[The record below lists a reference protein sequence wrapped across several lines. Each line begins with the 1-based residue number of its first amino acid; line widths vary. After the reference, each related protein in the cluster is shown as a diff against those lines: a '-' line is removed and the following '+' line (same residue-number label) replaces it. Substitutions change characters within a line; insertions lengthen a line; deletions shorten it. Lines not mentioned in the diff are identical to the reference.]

1 MRLNEILIEQ
11 QLDEKP
17 QGMLSRLGNKLK
29 SFVPGSTGDKAKGNL
44 EVGKEANWLKKQ
56 FDIYLGKVGK
66 DPSPQLVI
74 DFLRKNNYP
83 TGDAEQEMTKVT
95 KGQKI
100 GAAAG
105 GAAKG
110 AVDAVKGAVG
120 GVAKGVSAVGKGIA
134 DVAKGAVAGAKDANA
149 DPNAQK
155 TAQDNTQA
163 PPNAQKTAQD
173 NTQAPADKQNPAQKQ
188 PAGNPDNNLAIKG
201 QKKKIVPPSEQNKQV
216 VNQSIDWSEAEFIF
230 EDAAAV
236 SLSGGQLDNIFMAAV
251 RQAIARDE
259 GGQAD
264 TGTGVAPADAQ
275 QGGLKGAAQAAA
287 GQFADAGSTLPPE
300 IKKQLE
306 TLPARDK
313 QQLLKML

>member
-17 QGMLSRLGNKLK
+17 QGFLSRMANKAK
-29 SFVPGSTGDKAKGNL
+29 SFVPGTTGAKAKGNL

-56 FDIYLGKVGK
+56 FDVYLGKVGK

-95 KGQKI
+95 KGQKV

-105 GAAKG
+105 TVAKG
-110 AVDAVKGAVG
+110 AADAVKGAVG
-120 GVAKGVSAVGKGIA
+120 GVAKGIGAVGKGIS
-134 DVAKGAVAGAKDANA
+134 DIAKGAVAGAKNANA
-149 DPNAQK
+149 EPKQDSNAQN
-155 TAQDNTQA
+155 TTQQD
-163 PPNAQKTAQD
+163 PK
-173 NTQAPADKQNPAQKQ
+173 ADATAQKQ
-188 PAGNPDNNLAIKG
+188 PEGNPDNDLAIKG
-201 QKKKIVPPSEQNKQV
+201 GKGKKIVPPSQNKQV
-216 VNQSIDWSEAEFIF
+216 VNQSIDWSEATFIF
-230 EDAAAV
+230 ENDAAV

-264 TGTGVAPADAQ
+264 TGTGVAPANAQ
-275 QGGLKGAAQAAA
+275 QGGLKGAAQSAA

>member
-17 QGMLSRLGNKLK
+17 QGMLSRLANKAK
-29 SFVPGSTGDKAKGNL
+29 SFVPGTTGAKAKGNL

-56 FDIYLGKVGK
+56 FDVYLGKIGK
-66 DPSPQLVI
+66 PPSPQVVI

-95 KGQKI
+95 KGQKV

-105 GAAKG
+105 AATKGVGKTIGA
-110 AVDAVKGAVG
+110 
-120 GVAKGVSAVGKGIA
+120 VAKGVT
-134 DVAKGAVAGAKDANA
+134 DVAKGAAGGVQKTLKTINKVNPNDATDTKA
-149 DPNAQK
+149 PDPNAATDTK
-155 TAQDNTQA
+155 A
-163 PPNAQKTAQD
+163 PDPNA
-173 NTQAPADKQNPAQKQ
+173 
-188 PAGNPDNNLAIKG
+188 AGTDNNLQIKG
-201 QKKKIVPPSEQNKQV
+201 GKKKIVPPSEQNKQV

-259 GGQAD
+259 GGQTD
-264 TGTGVAPADAQ
+264 TGTGVAPANAQ
-275 QGGLKGAAQAAA
+275 QGGIKGAAQGAA
-287 GQFADAGSTLPPE
+287 GQFQDAGSTLPPE

-306 TLPARDK
+306 TLPARDR

>member
-17 QGMLSRLGNKLK
+17 QGMLSRFGNKLK

-56 FDIYLGKVGK
+56 FDVYLGKVGK
-66 DPSPQLVI
+66 EPSPQLVI

-95 KGQKI
+95 KGQKV

-105 GAAKG
+105 AAAKG
-110 AVDAVKGAVG
+110 AADAVKGAVG
-120 GVAKGVSAVGKGIA
+120 GVAKGIGAVGKGIA

-149 DPNAQK
+149 DPK
-155 TAQDNTQA
+155 QD
-163 PPNAQKTAQD
+163 PNAQKQPDATAQK
-173 NTQAPADKQNPAQKQ
+173 P

-201 QKKKIVPPSEQNKQV
+201 GKGKKLVPPSEQNKQV

-259 GGQAD
+259 GGQKD
-264 TGTGVAPADAQ
+264 TGTGVAPANAQ
-275 QGGLKGAAQAAA
+275 QGGLKGAAQSAA

>member
-17 QGMLSRLGNKLK
+17 QGFLSRMANKAK
-29 SFVPGSTGDKAKGNL
+29 SFVPGTTGDKAKGNL

-56 FDIYLGKVGK
+56 FDVYLGKIQK
-66 DPSPQLVI
+66 PPSPQLVI

-95 KGQKI
+95 KGQKV

-105 GAAKG
+105 AAAKG

-120 GVAKGVSAVGKGIA
+120 GVAKGVGAVGKGIA
-134 DVAKGAVAGAKDANA
+134 DVAKGAVAGAKDAVADPKQDPNA
-149 DPNAQK
+149 QTTTQQDPNAQK
-155 TAQDNTQA
+155 
-163 PPNAQKTAQD
+163 
-173 NTQAPADKQNPAQKQ
+173 Q
-188 PAGNPDNNLAIKG
+188 PKGNPDNNLAIKG
-201 QKKKIVPPSEQNKQV
+201 EKGKKIPPPSQNKQV
-216 VNQSIDWSEAEFIF
+216 VNQSIDWSEATFIF
-230 EDAAAV
+230 ENDAAAV

-264 TGTGVAPADAQ
+264 TGTGVAPANAQ
-275 QGGLKGAAQAAA
+275 QGGLKGAAQSAA

>member
-17 QGMLSRLGNKLK
+17 QGMLSRFGNKLK
-29 SFVPGSTGDKAKGNL
+29 SFVPGTTGDMAKGNL

-56 FDIYLGKVGK
+56 FDVYLGKVGK
-66 DPSPQLVI
+66 EPSPQLVI

-95 KGQKI
+95 KGQKV

-105 GAAKG
+105 AVTKG

-120 GVAKGVSAVGKGIA
+120 GVAKGVGAVGKGVGAVGKGIA
-134 DVAKGAVAGAKDANA
+134 DVTKGAVAGAKDAVADPKQDPNA
-149 DPNAQK
+149 QTTTQQDPNAQK
-155 TAQDNTQA
+155 
-163 PPNAQKTAQD
+163 
-173 NTQAPADKQNPAQKQ
+173 Q
-188 PAGNPDNNLAIKG
+188 PEGNPDNNLAIKG
-201 QKKKIVPPSEQNKQV
+201 EKGKKIPPPSQNKQV
-216 VNQSIDWSEAEFIF
+216 VNQSIDWSEATFIF
-230 EDAAAV
+230 ENDAAAV

-259 GGQAD
+259 GGQKD
-264 TGTGVAPADAQ
+264 TGTGVAPANAQ

>member
-17 QGMLSRLGNKLK
+17 QGMLSRLANKAK
-29 SFVPGSTGDKAKGNL
+29 SFVPGTTGAKAKGNL

-56 FDIYLGKVGK
+56 FDVYLGKIGK
-66 DPSPQLVI
+66 PPSPQVVI

-95 KGQKI
+95 KGQKV

-105 GAAKG
+105 AATKGVGKTIGA
-110 AVDAVKGAVG
+110 
-120 GVAKGVSAVGKGIA
+120 VAKGVT
-134 DVAKGAVAGAKDANA
+134 DVAKGAAGGVQKTLKTINKVNPNDATDTKA
-149 DPNAQK
+149 PDPNAATDTK
-155 TAQDNTQA
+155 A
-163 PPNAQKTAQD
+163 PDPNA
-173 NTQAPADKQNPAQKQ
+173 
-188 PAGNPDNNLAIKG
+188 AGTDNNLQIKG
-201 QKKKIVPPSEQNKQV
+201 GKKKIVPPSEQNKQV
-216 VNQSIDWSEAEFIF
+216 VNQSIDWSKATFIF
-230 EDAAAV
+230 ENDAAV

-259 GGQAD
+259 GGQTD
-264 TGTGVAPADAQ
+264 TGTGVAPANAQ
-275 QGGLKGAAQAAA
+275 QGGIKGAAQGAA

-306 TLPARDK
+306 TLPARDR

>member
-11 QLDEKP
+11 QVDEAP
-17 QGMLSRLGNKLK
+17 QGMLSRLANKAK
-29 SFVPGSTGDKAKGNL
+29 SFVPGSTGRQAKGDL

-56 FDIYLGKVGK
+56 FDVYLGKVRK
-66 DPSPQLVI
+66 PASPQLVI

-95 KGQKI
+95 TGQKV
-100 GAAAG
+100 G
-105 GAAKG
+105 GAAG
-110 AVDAVKGAVG
+110 AVAKGTAKAVGAVGKGIAGVAKGAVG
-120 GVAKGVSAVGKGIA
+120 GVQNTLKKINQVNPNDAA
-134 DVAKGAVAGAKDANA
+134 DANA
-149 DPNAQK
+149 KQPADANAQK
-155 TAQDNTQA
+155 PNTQA
-163 PPNAQKTAQD
+163 ATTDPKAT
-173 NTQAPADKQNPAQKQ
+173 TQ
-188 PAGNPDNNLAIKG
+188 PAANPDANLQIKG
-201 QKKKIVPPSEQNKQV
+201 AKKKIPAPSEKQV

-264 TGTGVAPADAQ
+264 QGTGVAPADAQ
-275 QGGLKGAAQAAA
+275 QGGLKGAAQS
-287 GQFADAGSTLPPE
+287 GADKFKKPGASLPPE
-300 IKKQLE
+300 LQAKLE
-306 TLPARDK
+306 MLPARDK

>member
-29 SFVPGSTGDKAKGNL
+29 SFVPGETGDKAKGNL
-44 EVGKEANWLKKQ
+44 EVGKEANWLRKQ
-56 FDIYLGKVGK
+56 FSTYLGKVGK
-66 DPSPQLVI
+66 PASPQLVI

-95 KGQKI
+95 KGQKV
-100 GAAAG
+100 GKAAG
-105 GAAKG
+105 AVAKG
-110 AVDAVKGAVG
+110 ATDVVKGAVG
-120 GVAKGVSAVGKGIA
+120 GVAKGVGAVGKGIA

-149 DPNAQK
+149 DPK
-155 TAQDNTQA
+155 QD
-163 PPNAQKTAQD
+163 PNAQKQPDAT
-173 NTQAPADKQNPAQKQ
+173 AQKQ
-188 PAGNPDNNLAIKG
+188 PEANPDNDLAIKG
-201 QKKKIVPPSEQNKQV
+201 GKGKKLVPPSEQNKTMQAS
-216 VNQSIDWSEAEFIF
+216 SIDWSEAEFIF
-230 EDAAAV
+230 ENDAAAV
-236 SLSGGQLDNIFMAAV
+236 SLTGGQLDNIFMAAV

-259 GGQAD
+259 GGQKD

-275 QGGLKGAAQAAA
+275 QGGLKGAAQSAA

>member
-1 MRLNEILIEQ
+1 MRLNEILIEK
-11 QLDEKP
+11 QLDEAP
-17 QGMLSRLGNKLK
+17 QGMLSRLANKAK
-29 SFVPGSTGDKAKGNL
+29 SFVPGSTGRQAKGDL

-56 FDIYLGKVGK
+56 FDVYLGKVGK
-66 DPSPQLVI
+66 PASPQLVI

-95 KGQKI
+95 KGQKV
-100 GAAAG
+100 GKAVG
-105 GAAKG
+105 TVAKG
-110 AVDAVKGAVG
+110 AVDAVKG
-120 GVAKGVSAVGKGIA
+120 VGKGIA
-134 DVAKGAVAGAKDANA
+134 DVAKGAVAGAKDATA
-149 DPNAQK
+149 DPK
-155 TAQDNTQA
+155 QD
-163 PPNAQKTAQD
+163 PDAQKTAQD
-173 NTQAPADKQNPAQKQ
+173 NTQAPADTQNPTQKQ
-188 PAGNPDNNLAIKG
+188 PEVNPDNNISIKG
-201 QKKKIVPPSEQNKQV
+201 QKNKKIVPPSQQNKQV
-216 VNQSIDWSEAEFIF
+216 VNQSIDWSEATFIF
-230 EDAAAV
+230 ENDAAAV

-264 TGTGVAPADAQ
+264 TGTGVAPANAQ
-275 QGGLKGAAQAAA
+275 QGGLKGAAQSAA

>member
-11 QLDEKP
+11 QVDEAPK
-17 QGMLSRLGNKLK
+17 GFLSRQLSKAK
-29 SFVPGSTGDKAKGNL
+29 SFVPGQTGRKAKGDL
-44 EVGKEANWLKKQ
+44 EVGKEANWLIKQ
-56 FDIYLGKVGK
+56 FDTFIGKINK
-66 DPSPQLVI
+66 KPSPQVVI

-95 KGQKI
+95 TGQKV
-100 GAAAG
+100 G
-105 GAAKG
+105 
-110 AVDAVKGAVG
+110 GAVG
-120 GVAKGVSAVGKGIA
+120 AVAKGTAKAVGAVGKGIA
-134 DVAKGAVAGAKDANA
+134 DVAKGAAGGVQNSLKKINQVNPNDAADANA
-149 DPNAQK
+149 KQPADANAQK
-155 TAQDNTQA
+155 PNTQA
-163 PPNAQKTAQD
+163 ATTDPKAAT
-173 NTQAPADKQNPAQKQ
+173 Q
-188 PAGNPDNNLAIKG
+188 PAANPDANIAIKG
-201 QKKKIVPPSEQNKQV
+201 GKKKIPAPSEKQV

-264 TGTGVAPADAQ
+264 TGTGVAPANAQ
-275 QGGLKGAAQAAA
+275 QGGLKGAAQGAA
-287 GQFADAGSTLPPE
+287 GAFQDPGDTLPAD
-300 IKKQLE
+300 IKAKLE

>member
-17 QGMLSRLGNKLK
+17 QGFLSRMANKAK
-29 SFVPGSTGDKAKGNL
+29 SFVPGTTGAKAKGNL

-56 FDIYLGKVGK
+56 FDVYLGKVGK

-95 KGQKI
+95 KGQKV

-105 GAAKG
+105 TVAKG
-110 AVDAVKGAVG
+110 AADAVKGAVG
-120 GVAKGVSAVGKGIA
+120 GVAKGIGAVGKGIS
-134 DVAKGAVAGAKDANA
+134 DIAKGAVAGAKNANA
-149 DPNAQK
+149 EPKQDSNAQN
-155 TAQDNTQA
+155 TTQQD
-163 PPNAQKTAQD
+163 PK
-173 NTQAPADKQNPAQKQ
+173 ADATAQKQ
-188 PAGNPDNNLAIKG
+188 PEGNPDNDLAIKG
-201 QKKKIVPPSEQNKQV
+201 GKGKKIVPPSQNKQV
-216 VNQSIDWSEAEFIF
+216 VNQSIDWSEATFIF
-230 EDAAAV
+230 ENDAAAV

-264 TGTGVAPADAQ
+264 TGTGVAPANAQ
-275 QGGLKGAAQAAA
+275 QGGLKGAAHSAA

>member
-11 QLDEKP
+11 QLDEAP
-17 QGMLSRLGNKLK
+17 QGMLSRLANKAK
-29 SFVPGSTGDKAKGNL
+29 SFVPGQTGRKAKGDL

-56 FDIYLGKVGK
+56 FDVYLGKVGK

-95 KGQKI
+95 KGQKV

-105 GAAKG
+105 AAAKG
-110 AVDAVKGAVG
+110 AVDAAKGAAG
-120 GVAKGVSAVGKGIA
+120 GIAKGVSAVGKGIA
-134 DVAKGAVAGAKDANA
+134 DVARGAVAGAKDANA

-163 PPNAQKTAQD
+163 P
-173 NTQAPADKQNPAQKQ
+173 ADKQNPAQKQ
-188 PAGNPDNNLAIKG
+188 PQGNPDNNLAIKG

-259 GGQAD
+259 GGQKD
-264 TGTGVAPADAQ
+264 TGTGVAPANAQ
-275 QGGLKGAAQAAA
+275 QGGLKGAAQSAA

>member
-11 QLDEKP
+11 QVDEAP
-17 QGMLSRLGNKLK
+17 QGFLARMGKKAK
-29 SFVPGSTGDKAKGNL
+29 SLVPGQTGRKAKGDL
-44 EVGKEANWLKKQ
+44 EVGKEANWLKQQ
-56 FDIYLGKVGK
+56 FDTYLGKVGK
-66 DPSPQLVI
+66 PPSPQLVI

-95 KGQKI
+95 RGQKV

-105 GAAKG
+105 A
-110 AVDAVKGAVG
+110 AVKGVG
-120 GVAKGVSAVGKGIA
+120 KVVGAVGKGIK
-134 DVAKGAVAGAKDANA
+134 DVAKGAAAGAQKGLEKINQVNPNDAQAQKQTNA
-149 DPNAQK
+149 DPNAK
-155 TAQDNTQA
+155 TDTKVAD
-163 PPNAQKTAQD
+163 PNAE
-173 NTQAPADKQNPAQKQ
+173 KQ
-188 PAGNPDNNLAIKG
+188 PEGNPDNNLAIKG
-201 QKKKIVPPSEQNKQV
+201 GKGKKLVPPSEQNKTMQAS
-216 VNQSIDWSEAEFIF
+216 SIDWSEAEFIF

-264 TGTGVAPADAQ
+264 TGTGVAPANAQ
-275 QGGLKGAAQAAA
+275 QGGLKGAAQGAA
-287 GQFADAGSTLPPE
+287 GAFQDPGDTLPAD
-300 IKKQLE
+300 IKAKLE

>member
-11 QLDEKP
+11 QVDEAP
-17 QGMLSRLGNKLK
+17 QGFLARMGKKAK
-29 SFVPGSTGDKAKGNL
+29 SLVPGQTGRKAKGDL
-44 EVGKEANWLKKQ
+44 EVGKEANWLKQQ
-56 FDIYLGKVGK
+56 FDTYLGKVGK
-66 DPSPQLVI
+66 PPSPQLVI

-95 KGQKI
+95 KGQKV

-105 GAAKG
+105 A
-110 AVDAVKGAVG
+110 AVKGVG
-120 GVAKGVSAVGKGIA
+120 KVVGAVGKGIK
-134 DVAKGAVAGAKDANA
+134 DVAKGAVAGAQKGLEKVKQVNPNDAQAQKQTKTDPNAKTDTKVA
-149 DPNAQK
+149 DPNAE
-155 TAQDNTQA
+155 
-163 PPNAQKTAQD
+163 
-173 NTQAPADKQNPAQKQ
+173 KQ
-188 PAGNPDNNLAIKG
+188 PEKNPDNNLAIKG
-201 QKKKIVPPSEQNKQV
+201 GKKKIPAPSEKQV

-264 TGTGVAPADAQ
+264 TGTGVAPANAQ
-275 QGGLKGAAQAAA
+275 QGGLKGAAQGAA
-287 GQFADAGSTLPPE
+287 GAFQNPGDTLPAD
-300 IKKQLE
+300 IKAKLE

>member
-17 QGMLSRLGNKLK
+17 QGMLSRFGNKLK
-29 SFVPGSTGDKAKGNL
+29 SFVPGTTGAKAKGNL

-56 FDIYLGKVGK
+56 FDVYLGKVGK
-66 DPSPQLVI
+66 EPSPQLVI

-95 KGQKI
+95 KGQKV
-100 GAAAG
+100 GKAVG
-105 GAAKG
+105 TAAKG
-110 AVDAVKGAVG
+110 AVDAVKG
-120 GVAKGVSAVGKGIA
+120 VGKGIA
-134 DVAKGAVAGAKDANA
+134 DVARGAVAGAKDAVA
-149 DPNAQK
+149 DPKQDPNAQK
-155 TAQDNTQA
+155 TA
-163 PPNAQKTAQD
+163 KD
-173 NTQAPADKQNPAQKQ
+173 NTQAPADTQKQ
-188 PAGNPDNNLAIKG
+188 PEGNPDNNLAIKG
-201 QKKKIVPPSEQNKQV
+201 KKIVPPSEQNKKV

-230 EDAAAV
+230 ENDAAAV

-264 TGTGVAPADAQ
+264 TGTGVAPANAQ
-275 QGGLKGAAQAAA
+275 QGGLKGAAQSAA

>member
-29 SFVPGSTGDKAKGNL
+29 SFVPGETGDKAKGNL
-44 EVGKEANWLKKQ
+44 EVGKEANWLRKQ
-56 FDIYLGKVGK
+56 FSTYLGKVGK
-66 DPSPQLVI
+66 PASPQLVI

-95 KGQKI
+95 KGQKV
-100 GAAAG
+100 GKAAG
-105 GAAKG
+105 AVAKG
-110 AVDAVKGAVG
+110 ATDVVKGAVG
-120 GVAKGVSAVGKGIA
+120 GVAKGVGAVGKGIA

-149 DPNAQK
+149 DPK
-155 TAQDNTQA
+155 QD
-163 PPNAQKTAQD
+163 PNAQKQPDAT
-173 NTQAPADKQNPAQKQ
+173 AQKQ
-188 PAGNPDNNLAIKG
+188 PEANPDNDLAIKG
-201 QKKKIVPPSEQNKQV
+201 GKGKKLVPPSEQNKTMQAS
-216 VNQSIDWSEAEFIF
+216 SIDWSEAEFIF
-230 EDAAAV
+230 ENDAAAV

-259 GGQAD
+259 GGQKD

-275 QGGLKGAAQAAA
+275 QGGLKGAAQSAA

>member
-29 SFVPGSTGDKAKGNL
+29 SFVPGETGDKAKGNL
-44 EVGKEANWLKKQ
+44 EVGKEANWLRKQ
-56 FDIYLGKVGK
+56 FSTYLGKVGK
-66 DPSPQLVI
+66 PASPQLVI

-95 KGQKI
+95 KGQKV

-105 GAAKG
+105 AVAKG
-110 AVDAVKGAVG
+110 AVDAVKGVG
-120 GVAKGVSAVGKGIA
+120 GAIGKGI
-134 DVAKGAVAGAKDANA
+134 GAVADAGANLKKANA
-149 DPNAQK
+149 PTDQ
-155 TAQDNTQA
+155 TAQDKAQTTAPTDDDQQKDTQTTTAPTDQTKNNT
-163 PPNAQKTAQD
+163 D
-173 NTQAPADKQNPAQKQ
+173 DSI
-188 PAGNPDNNLAIKG
+188 AIKG
-201 QKKKIVPPSEQNKQV
+201 QKGKKIVPPSEQNKQV

-230 EDAAAV
+230 EDGEV
-236 SLSGGQLDNIFMAAV
+236 TLSRGQLDNIFMAAV

-259 GGQAD
+259 GGQKD
-264 TGTGVAPADAQ
+264 TGTGVAPANAQ
-275 QGGLKGAAQAAA
+275 QGGLKGAAQSAA

>member
-1 MRLNEILIEQ
+1 
-11 QLDEKP
+11 
-17 QGMLSRLGNKLK
+17 
-29 SFVPGSTGDKAKGNL
+29 
-44 EVGKEANWLKKQ
+44 
-56 FDIYLGKVGK
+56 
-66 DPSPQLVI
+66 
-74 DFLRKNNYP
+74 
-83 TGDAEQEMTKVT
+83 MTKVT
-95 KGQKI
+95 KGQKV

-105 GAAKG
+105 AAAKG
-110 AVDAVKGAVG
+110 AADAVKGAVG
-120 GVAKGVSAVGKGIA
+120 GVAKGIGAVGKGIA

-149 DPNAQK
+149 DPK
-155 TAQDNTQA
+155 QD
-163 PPNAQKTAQD
+163 PNAQKTD
-173 NTQAPADKQNPAQKQ
+173 KTQAPADTQNPAQKQ
-188 PAGNPDNNLAIKG
+188 PEGNPDNNLAIKG
-201 QKKKIVPPSEQNKQV
+201 QKKKIVPPSEQNKKV
-216 VNQSIDWSEAEFIF
+216 VNQSIDWSEATFIF
-230 EDAAAV
+230 ENDAAAV

-264 TGTGVAPADAQ
+264 TGTGVAPANAQ